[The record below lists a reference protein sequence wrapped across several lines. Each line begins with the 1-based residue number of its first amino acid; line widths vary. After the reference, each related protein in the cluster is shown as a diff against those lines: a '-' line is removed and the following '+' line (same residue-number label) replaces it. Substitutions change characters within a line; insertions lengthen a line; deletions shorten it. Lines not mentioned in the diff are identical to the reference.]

1 MSGKTDQLKITIQTL
16 YSCQCELLQLHASI
30 LHLTIIHFVTVGL
43 ECSYPIPQTMKNKN
57 YLSDHL

>member
-1 MSGKTDQLKITIQTL
+1 MSGKTDQLKITIKTL
-16 YSCQCELLQLHASI
+16 YSCPFVLLQLHASI

-43 ECSYPIPQTMKNKN
+43 ECSYPIPQTMKNKY